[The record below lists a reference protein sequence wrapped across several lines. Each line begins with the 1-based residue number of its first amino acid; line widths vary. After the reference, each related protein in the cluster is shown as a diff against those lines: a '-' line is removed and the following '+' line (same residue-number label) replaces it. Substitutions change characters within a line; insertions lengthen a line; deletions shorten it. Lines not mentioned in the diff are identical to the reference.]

1 MMMRSP
7 RSNGSSMRPRSRRTS
22 PVWTKSSAT
31 GTLMKSNERI
41 LWGIAVAWLIALLVI
56 AKGPRWGNVID
67 VTEYPLGYSVC
78 VKGHLQTDCY
88 SVEKEVYDACYV

>member
-1 MMMRSP
+1 
-7 RSNGSSMRPRSRRTS
+7 
-22 PVWTKSSAT
+22 
-31 GTLMKSNERI
+31 MKSNERI

-56 AKGPRWGNVID
+56 PKGPRWGNVID

-88 SVEKEVYDACYV
+88 SAEKEVYDACYVGAYWERYHCVWRDWDQRPDPPPQSK